1 MKLGLTLLRV
11 IVGALFFG
19 HGTQKLKGWFGGHGL
34 EGTAG
39 FFESLGLRPGKRHA
53 TAAGAAEAGGGALI
67 ALGFLTPA
75 AAAAII
81 GTMATAIR
89 TVHFKNGP
97 WVTNGGYEYNLVL
110 MATMVALADVGPDE
124 LSLDHALGTEIR
136 GPLVALLALVGG
148 IAGATVMTRA
158 TSEPA
163 EPAKEPAAAS
173 TVPAPEPAG
182 AVPVP
187 AGTAA

>member
-11 IVGALFFG
+11 IVGVLFFG

-53 TAAGAAEAGGGALI
+53 TAAGAAEAGGGALL

-110 MATMVALADVGPDE
+110 IATMVALADVGPGDF
-124 LSLDHALGTEIR
+124 SLDHALGLEAK
-136 GPLVALLALVGG
+136 GPLVALGALVGG
-148 IAGATVMTRA
+148 VATATLLTQPSEGAPSEVSTPGDPASAETPA
-158 TSEPA
+158 T
-163 EPAKEPAAAS
+163 AAAQ
-173 TVPAPEPAG
+173 
-182 AVPVP
+182 
-187 AGTAA
+187 